1 MANLTD
7 TPEGRAMLR
16 HVEEQIERMQ
26 SRKPRHVVHR
36 CGKLPRLPQFPVRL
50 VLPTIPEEK

>member
-1 MANLTD
+1 
-7 TPEGRAMLR
+7 MLR